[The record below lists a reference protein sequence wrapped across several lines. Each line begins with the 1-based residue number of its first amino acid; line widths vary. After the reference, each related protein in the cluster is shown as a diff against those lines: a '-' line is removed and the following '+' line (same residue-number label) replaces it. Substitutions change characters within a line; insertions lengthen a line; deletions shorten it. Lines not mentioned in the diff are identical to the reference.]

1 MAEIDSR
8 RVLYGAGE
16 DPSDPGRLSFSR
28 SDRQPTLDEAEVPL
42 VGGAGDGLRM
52 GCTGGNVYMS
62 VVLVFIPF
70 LASCCLLEDLVGA
83 RPVVDGAVT
92 GVISTLCRLVII
104 SDLATLKASSSS
116 STRLWSS
123 PISSRTATI
132 FRSTRLSTSSSI
144 FSCWAARDCM
154 SAFDFCSCS
163 PSQVLSCFESFKAS

>member
-16 DPSDPGRLSFSR
+16 EFSDPGRLSFSR
-28 SDRQPTLDEAEVPL
+28 SDRQPTLEEAEVPL
-42 VGGAGDGLRM
+42 VGGAGDGLRI

-62 VVLVFIPF
+62 APVPF
-70 LASCCLLEDLVGA
+70 LASCCFPEDLAGA
-83 RPVVDGAVT
+83 RPIVGGAVAD
-92 GVISTLCRLVII
+92 VISTLCRLVII

-116 STRLWSS
+116 STRLCSN

-144 FSCWAARDCM
+144 FSCWAARDCK
-154 SAFDFCSCS
+154 SAFDLCNCS